1 VNLSRAQTLF
11 THLVALLGFLSIWI
25 TGAVDHLSAI
35 VFVAA
40 LAFSFINSKIRR
52 QYYINETLSTF
63 LAISLV
69 VYVLLS
75 FLFLEVEVLKAVL
88 IFLIYT
94 QIIKLLGSK
103 TIRDIVQ
110 IYILSFFQFLAGS
123 VVAINFGYGV
133 AFVAYVAVSFSAIVI
148 LNITRESHDTSSK
161 EDPNLVTGKFLSTT
175 ALISMCV
182 LVFTAMIFISV
193 PRIRTGFFMSDFIRP
208 ESLRTGFSDEV
219 KLGQVGEIKFDRSPV
234 MRVMILN
241 KKINSIPR
249 PIYWRGIALD
259 RFDGTHWRASN
270 RNYQNIRRKTDTET
284 IVKRSSNE
292 LLAQEI
298 FTEPI
303 DTDILFSAN
312 VPVGFQGLEG
322 RTITEI
328 NDSYVL
334 PNNTSYKLKYFAYSD
349 LEVPKANDLISD
361 QGEYPAEIMN
371 DYLQLPVLNKKIQDL
386 AIELTK
392 DKTNTYDRAISIKNY
407 LQNNLRYTRTLK
419 RGTGEFPLDDFL
431 FENKAGHCE
440 YFATSMVVMLRVLG
454 IPSRL
459 VNGFIDGEW
468 NAHGDFF
475 LVRESDAHSWVEVY
489 FPTYGW
495 VSFDPTPE
503 SADPDAEK
511 GALYFLS
518 SYVDYLKFR
527 WSRYVIDYDQRDQNQ
542 FFRHLRNKWVWQKRK
557 LQTRRFG
564 ELLVY
569 KRWFIAL
576 GVLAFTAF
584 LLLKTPVFTRLPR
597 FRESYIEKRAT
608 SIYKKALY
616 MLSKKGFNKAGSVTP
631 REFAKAVSSN
641 KNSTSDTF
649 RALTEQ
655 YLELRFGKSNRN
667 EKIKNL
673 ERLLTVLKREII

>member
-1 VNLSRAQTLF
+1 VNLSRAQALF
-11 THLVALLGFLSIWI
+11 THLIALLGFFSIWI
-25 TGAVDHLSAI
+25 TGAVDDLSAI
-35 VFVAA
+35 VFAAA
-40 LAFSFINSKIRR
+40 LTFSFINSKIRR
-52 QYYINETLSTF
+52 QYYINETLATF

-75 FLFLEVEVLKAVL
+75 FLFLGVEVFKAVL
-88 IFLIYT
+88 MFLIYT
-94 QIIKLLGSK
+94 QIIKLLASK

-133 AFVAYVAVSFSAIVI
+133 AFVAYVAVSFAAIVI
-148 LNITRESHDTSSK
+148 LNLTRESHDTSSK
-161 EDPNLVTGKFLSTT
+161 EDPDLVTGKFLSTT
-175 ALISMCV
+175 ALISVCV

-193 PRIRTGFFMSDFIRP
+193 PRIRTGFFMSEFIRP

-219 KLGQVGEIKFDRSPV
+219 RLGRVGEIKFDRSPV

-241 KKINSIPR
+241 KKIDSVRR

-259 RFDGTHWRASN
+259 QFDGTHWRTSN
-270 RNYQNIRRKTDTET
+270 RNYQTIRKNSDRET
-284 IVKRSSNE
+284 MVKRSSNE

-298 FTEPI
+298 LTEPI
-303 DTDILFSAN
+303 DMDILFSAN

-322 RTITEI
+322 SMITKI
-328 NDSYVL
+328 NDSYIL

-349 LEVPKANDLISD
+349 LEIPKAYDLRSD

-371 DYLQLPVLNKKIQDL
+371 NYLQLPMLDKKIQDL
-386 AIELTK
+386 VKELTK

-407 LQNNLRYTRTLK
+407 LQNNLKYTRTLEG
-419 RGTGEFPLDDFL
+419 GTGSFPLDDFL
-431 FENKAGHCE
+431 FKNKAGHCE

-454 IPSRL
+454 IPSRI

-475 LVRESDAHSWVEVY
+475 LIRESDAHSWVEVY

-511 GALYFLS
+511 GVLYFLS

-527 WSRYVIDYDQRDQNQ
+527 WSRYVVDYDQKDQNQ

-557 LQTRRFG
+557 LQTKSFG
-564 ELLVY
+564 ELLVA

-576 GVLAFTAF
+576 GILAFTAL

-597 FRESYIEKRAT
+597 FRESYTEKRAS

-616 MLSKKGFNKAGSVTP
+616 MLSKKGFQKHDSMTP
-631 REFAKAVSSN
+631 REFAKAVSLDD
-641 KNSTSDTF
+641 NSTSDTF
-649 RALTEQ
+649 RALTEE
-655 YLELRFGKSNRN
+655 YLEIRFGKPNADEN
-667 EKIKNL
+667 IKNL
-673 ERLLTVLKREII
+673 EWLLVRLKKEIM